1 MRKILITL
9 LIVLGLAL
17 LVAAFSVQAFPQWL
31 GVPGGILALIVAAFL
46 GVAELGGK
54 LKDWQEFLFPAAK
67 EKTTEKAPPRRRPA
81 ERSQEMAGSE
91 QGRQEMRGRGG
102 VQKQKMTDSP
112 GGQQKMD

>member
-9 LIVLGLAL
+9 LVVLGLAL
-17 LVAAFSVQAFPQWL
+17 LVAAFSIQAFPQWL

-54 LKDWQEFLFPAAK
+54 LKDWQEFLFPSAK
-67 EKTTEKAPPRRRPA
+67 DKNSRQASSRRRSA

-91 QGRQEMRGRGG
+91 KGQQEMHGRGG

-112 GGQQKMD
+112 DGKQKMD